1 MDNNLGHDN
10 EDDDHLINHHHLTA
24 LPECTTRTT
33 AALIKESNDPIIQLE
48 YVTPIY
54 PFPESFRSAMTLSI
68 ALCPRINTAI
78 HPLKMMMRSR
88 RKTKEEEE
96 EEVVPS
102 HHPSI
107 YPEPQ

>member
-1 MDNNLGHDN
+1 MDNNLGRDN

-54 PFPESFRSAMTLSI
+54 PFPELSI
-68 ALCPRINTAI
+68 GNDFINCALPTD
-78 HPLKMMMRSR
+78 
-88 RKTKEEEE
+88 
-96 EEVVPS
+96 
-102 HHPSI
+102 
-107 YPEPQ
+107 